1 MERAG
6 RHVAHGAISRTF
18 SKLARTLN
26 ERLSCRTR
34 LDVETRVSHE
44 GKQREPVGNSPSG
57 AEMKNAAPLFASEA
71 VTANGFAEKCLHMGM
86 AMIQVAF
93 ICFVKPKPCGDPDV
107 CAEA

>member
-1 MERAG
+1 
-6 RHVAHGAISRTF
+6 
-18 SKLARTLN
+18 
-26 ERLSCRTR
+26 
-34 LDVETRVSHE
+34 
-44 GKQREPVGNSPSG
+44 
-57 AEMKNAAPLFASEA
+57 MKNAAPLFASEA